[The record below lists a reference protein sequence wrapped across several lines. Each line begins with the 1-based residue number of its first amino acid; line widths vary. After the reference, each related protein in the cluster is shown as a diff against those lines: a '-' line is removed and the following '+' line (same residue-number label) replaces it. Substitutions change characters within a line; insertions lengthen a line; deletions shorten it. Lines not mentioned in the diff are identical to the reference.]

1 MTKWQVEKNI
11 IPAMRNFSARK
22 VMEII
27 EKIRETD
34 ERQKGIGFAA
44 VGEAELGMDLV
55 YFILH

>member
-1 MTKWQVEKNI
+1 
-11 IPAMRNFSARK
+11 MRNFSARK

-44 VGEAELGMDLV
+44 ASEAELEIDLV